1 MVRSTGSYPTDAR
14 WLGAAPVL
22 FLLLWSSGFVFLK
35 FGLRYADPLTFL
47 ALRYACV
54 VGILVVP
61 CLWLK
66 PNFPRTFKA
75 WLHLAMVGVLLQAGY
90 FAFTYLSLKHGLSA
104 GAVALITSQQPI
116 LVGLFAPLIVG
127 ERVDAVHWVGL
138 ALGALGAALVISAK
152 STIDIASVAAL
163 LFALLALLSMTAG
176 TLWEKR
182 FGADTHPVAANMI
195 QYGVGLIVVAPLA
208 FALEPMQVQWT
219 VGLFGSL
226 AYLVIC
232 NSIIAITLLLA
243 MIRHGE
249 ASRVSALFFLVPPV
263 TALIALAALGEA
275 IPLMGWLGMLLAAA
289 GLYLVMR
296 RRSGE

>member
-1 MVRSTGSYPTDAR
+1 MAWNAGSYSAHSR
-14 WLGAAPVL
+14 WLSAAPVL

-61 CLWLK
+61 CLWLR
-66 PNFPRTFKA
+66 PDFPRAFKA
-75 WLHLAMVGVLLQAGY
+75 WLHLVMVGVFLQAGY

-116 LVGLFAPLIVG
+116 LVGLLAPLIAG
-127 ERVDAVHWVGL
+127 ERVGAVHWVGL

-152 STIDIASVAAL
+152 SAIDIASVAAL
-163 LFALLALLSMTAG
+163 LFAILALLSMTAG

-182 FGADTHPVAANMI
+182 FGTDTHPIAANMI
-195 QYGVGLIVVAPLA
+195 QYGVGFVIVAPLA
-208 FALEPMQVQWT
+208 FALEPMRVQWT
-219 VGLFGSL
+219 IGLFGSL
-226 AYLVIC
+226 AYLVVC

-243 MIRHGE
+243 MIRHGA
-249 ASRVSALFFLVPPV
+249 ASRVSALFFLVPPA
-263 TALIALAALGEA
+263 TALIALVALGEA
-275 IPLMGWLGMLLAAA
+275 IPSMGWLGMLLAAM

-296 RRSGE
+296 KRSES

>member
-66 PNFPRTFKA
+66 PKFPRTFKA

-182 FGADTHPVAANMI
+182 FGAGTHPVAANMI